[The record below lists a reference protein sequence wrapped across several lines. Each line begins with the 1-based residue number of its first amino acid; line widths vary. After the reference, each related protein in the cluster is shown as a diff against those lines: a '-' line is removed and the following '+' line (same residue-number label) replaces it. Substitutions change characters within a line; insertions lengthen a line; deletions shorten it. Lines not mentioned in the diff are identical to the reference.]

1 MKTIKVFLIKP
12 FIAAVMDKE
21 FTENGMPLMASG
33 CNRGNRIM
41 NNQIID
47 EFDKAS
53 LIKEIHERDIII
65 CNYQNVVFG

>member
-1 MKTIKVFLIKP
+1 
-12 FIAAVMDKE
+12 
-21 FTENGMPLMASG
+21 
-33 CNRGNRIM
+33 M

-65 CNYQNVVFG
+65 CNYQKCGFLIIANNNISFMYFFNQG

>member
-1 MKTIKVFLIKP
+1 
-12 FIAAVMDKE
+12 
-21 FTENGMPLMASG
+21 MASG

-65 CNYQNVVFG
+65 CDSLFGIVCLNEKHV

>member
-1 MKTIKVFLIKP
+1 
-12 FIAAVMDKE
+12 
-21 FTENGMPLMASG
+21 
-33 CNRGNRIM
+33 M

-65 CNYQNVVFG
+65 CNYQKCGFWIEMMQLEKFRN

>member
-1 MKTIKVFLIKP
+1 
-12 FIAAVMDKE
+12 
-21 FTENGMPLMASG
+21 
-33 CNRGNRIM
+33 M

-65 CNYQNVVFG
+65 CNYQKCGFLDRNSNGCKSFRIFDSFQSVNKRSNC

>member
-1 MKTIKVFLIKP
+1 
-12 FIAAVMDKE
+12 
-21 FTENGMPLMASG
+21 
-33 CNRGNRIM
+33 M

-65 CNYQNVVFG
+65 CNYQKCI

>member
-1 MKTIKVFLIKP
+1 
-12 FIAAVMDKE
+12 
-21 FTENGMPLMASG
+21 MPLMASG

-53 LIKEIHERDIII
+53 LIKKYMKEILLFAIIK
-65 CNYQNVVFG
+65 NVVFWIEMMQLEKFRN